1 MGDDW
6 QDLVIETGV
15 DTLLDYLA
23 ENDQASASKISED
36 LGVSESR
43 IKGWSKS
50 LESNGFIERSYS
62 ARKGLVLR
70 YTRSNKQ
77 EIDEK
82 LEEVKEEVDREAE
95 KAQKEIESRGSKIQ
109 EKKKELRKLTEK
121 IEKNREDEE
130 EIKNRLKELEEL
142 EEEIEEK
149 LSNEEERRQKVHSE
163 TVRLLSRIDN
173 TLERIEEAEE
183 QAEKFNSKSE
193 EIRKKLKALKKL
205 EKHSESVEKL
215 DKDLK
220 DLNETR
226 NEAGTIFASF
236 KEKVS
241 DIFGSETEEYSNIL
255 SKPVRDVKKD
265 IKEKEKLDYDKLLEA
280 EENGKNR
287 KTVKDIIE
295 KAKND

>member
-50 LESNGFIERSYS
+50 LESNGFIERTYS

-70 YTRSNKQ
+70 YTRNNKQ

-82 LEEVKEEVDREAE
+82 LEEVKEEVDKEAK
-95 KAQKEIESRGSKIQ
+95 KAQKEIKSRGSKIQ
-109 EKKKELRKLTEK
+109 EKKKELVKLTEK

-149 LSNEEERRQKVHSE
+149 LSKEEERREKVHSE
-163 TVRLLSRIDN
+163 TVELLSRIDN

-183 QAEKFNSKSE
+183 QAERFDSKSE
-193 EIRKKLKALKKL
+193 ELRKKLKALKKL
-205 EKHSESVEKL
+205 EKHSDSVEEL

-236 KEKVS
+236 KKKIS
-241 DIFGSETEEYSNIL
+241 DIFGSDTEKYSYIL
-255 SKPVRDVKKD
+255 SKPVEDVKEHID
-265 IKEKEKLDYDKLLEA
+265 EKEDLDYEKLLKA

-287 KTVKDIIE
+287 KTVKSYI
-295 KAKND
+295 KRVKND